1 MNRFKKSM
9 FPIVFGAALIV
20 GMPAVAAESALGS
33 KDIEKL
39 AKVAQSPAE
48 HAKVAKHY
56 RLRAE
61 SLTEKADRLEREVR
75 QQKASPSP
83 MAQKWPAMV
92 VNARE
97 RKEQVAMQA
106 RRAAHESLV
115 LAQRHENLAAGDSVS
130 AQ

>member
-1 MNRFKKSM
+1 M
-9 FPIVFGAALIV
+9 FSIVFGAALTLGV
-20 GMPAVAAESALGS
+20 PAVGAERALES

-75 QQKASPSP
+75 EQKASPSP

-106 RRAAHESLV
+106 RRAAQESLM
-115 LAQRHENLAAGDSVS
+115 LAERHEDLAAGESVS